1 MTAECGKPEH
11 GSELNRR
18 LCNGLRLKPESKL
31 GHRIGKVPASTGQ
44 ASSGEL
50 SGQRGEQLPDLQ
62 LLPATARRMGSDT
75 KTILAT
81 TTGMLPFRYD
91 SAGSTRSGD
100 QPSRPGASTS
110 AAGERPSSS
119 HHRCQSPPPD
129 SAPSS
134 STRAAS
140 PEASSSSAAAAAS
153 VAESPESLQFSARY
167 LGWRR
172 CIRAVSAAPGS
183 PTDAGV
189 LDSYLQLDWKLLTY
203 CPGQSLARTSPRPQ
217 PLLSI
222 RLWGASG
229 QNFAYVSREQ
239 VGGPG
244 SNRAFV
250 CHVFHCQPDS
260 SAAANLANAL
270 CHRCKLLMM
279 MMSARRPL
287 SLALFPTPQAEPQKC
302 VPCQYLG
309 SCLMDQH
316 RLNANSSSIDIDQ
329 LNSAIDSIVLLKS
342 AESAVLMASPST
354 ISIVINDCLPARV
367 EFRVRFLRFMGVS
380 RRSVQLAGLVFQNAA
395 GCSECHLCRLPAT
408 CAIKCLD
415 SRTAA
420 ARTEAATADEATA
433 TEGHNRRSFVMPS
446 FVSMFTS
453 IWRRNSK
460 AESKLATPNWQVPS
474 EHTGQ
479 ASSGE
484 LSEQRGEQLPDPPA
498 NCPATAAGWER
509 HRRRYWRLLLRMLP
523 SGTIQRDPPA
533 LGDQPSRPRSFLLS
547 GGGAQP
553 ELHHHLR
560 PRAHQPLPQ
569 PSVAES
575 PESLQ
580 FSARYLGWRRVDNS
594 DIVCSNRS
602 SRAVNHRTAS
612 AAANLANALCH
623 RCKLLMMMMSASN
636 SSASPAS
643 SPEPGSVNSNSTSSG
658 RRRPLSLALFPTP
671 QAEPQKCV
679 PCQYLGSCLMDQHR
693 LNANSS
699 SIDIDQLNSA
709 IDSIVLLKSRR
720 VCCIDGLAI
729 DYQHRD

>member
-1 MTAECGKPEH
+1 MASASSPSLNSDTELAKSQRAQAKPARVSSPDS
-11 GSELNRR
+11 GVSS
-18 LCNGLRLKPESKL
+18 CPTSSYCLRLPAGWER
-31 GHRIGKVPASTGQ
+31 HEDDIGDYYWHVP
-44 ASSGEL
+44 SGTI
-50 SGQRGEQLPDLQ
+50 QRDP
-62 LLPATARRMGSDT
+62 PA
-75 KTILAT
+75 
-81 TTGMLPFRYD
+81 P
-91 SAGSTRSGD
+91 GD
-100 QPSRPGASTS
+100 QPSRPRSFYFSGGGA
-110 AAGERPSSS
+110 AIIPSPV
-119 HHRCQSPPPD
+119 QSPPPD

-172 CIRAVSAAPGS
+172 VDNSDIVCSNRSSRAVNQCIRAVSAAPGS

-203 CPGQSLARTSPRPQ
+203 CPGQSLAKDSPRPQ

-279 MMSARRPL
+279 MMSASNSSASPASSPEPGSVNSNSTSSGRRRPL

-395 GCSECHLCRLPAT
+395 GCSECHLCRCEPDCGALCKTVQAA
-408 CAIKCLD
+408 CNLRYQKCLD

-460 AESKLATPNWQVPS
+460 V
-474 EHTGQ
+474 
-479 ASSGE
+479 
-484 LSEQRGEQLPDPPA
+484 
-498 NCPATAAGWER
+498 
-509 HRRRYWRLLLRMLP
+509 
-523 SGTIQRDPPA
+523 
-533 LGDQPSRPRSFLLS
+533 
-547 GGGAQP
+547 
-553 ELHHHLR
+553 
-560 PRAHQPLPQ
+560 
-569 PSVAES
+569 
-575 PESLQ
+575 
-580 FSARYLGWRRVDNS
+580 
-594 DIVCSNRS
+594 
-602 SRAVNHRTAS
+602 
-612 AAANLANALCH
+612 
-623 RCKLLMMMMSASN
+623 
-636 SSASPAS
+636 
-643 SPEPGSVNSNSTSSG
+643 
-658 RRRPLSLALFPTP
+658 
-671 QAEPQKCV
+671 
-679 PCQYLGSCLMDQHR
+679 
-693 LNANSS
+693 
-699 SIDIDQLNSA
+699 
-709 IDSIVLLKSRR
+709 
-720 VCCIDGLAI
+720 
-729 DYQHRD
+729 